1 MKPLL
6 PATVVELSVN
16 GTVLLSEDVRGLSEV
31 RVEQRLSLPAQCEL
45 TFSELRGADSLPLVV
60 GDRLTVT
67 PVGSVVTLFSGD
79 ITALQYSYESARGRV
94 LRVRAY
100 DRLHRLRKRQPV
112 RAHVEVTPAALAHE
126 LATDIEVAA
135 EIHAEGPPWRR
146 LLQYRHNDLE
156 LLEEVAERCGHY
168 FVLHDGTL
176 HLFTLAGF
184 GNAVTLRLG
193 DGLLEARC
201 EINGDPACRS
211 VAAVGWDPHRVEP
224 HQGRAER
231 ARSGRTASATA
242 DPAVFGTDG
251 TVNLM
256 GVVVQDAR
264 QAEALAQ
271 GALDRRIASEVAL
284 SGVADGDP
292 ALHPGACVTI
302 DGLDAEHSGTY
313 VLTAVTHHLDAQRGF
328 TSRFTSEPPTP
339 RPRPSGSGA
348 ALGVVCRI
356 DDPEKIGRVQVALPG
371 LGGLESDWLE
381 VMSVGAGA
389 GKGLMALP
397 DVGDQVLVLA
407 VDGDAGRGVVIGG
420 LYGAEGWPD
429 SGIESDAVRRF
440 TLKTPGGQ
448 RVLLDDHGEVMRLEN
463 QHGSYV
469 ELSPKQ
475 VKVHA
480 EGTGLTIEAPGHPL
494 VVRAKSIDFED
505 A

>member
-1 MKPLL
+1 MKSLQ

-16 GTVLLSEDVRGLSEV
+16 GTVLLSEDIRGLSEV
-31 RVEQRLSLPAQCEL
+31 RVEQRLSLPSQCEL
-45 TFSELRGADSLPLVV
+45 TFIELRGGCPLPLVV
-60 GDRLTVT
+60 GDTLIVT
-67 PVGSVVTLFSGD
+67 PIGADTALFSGD
-79 ITALQYSYESARGRV
+79 VTALHHSYEASRGRV

-112 RAHVEVTPAALAHE
+112 RAHVEVTPSALAHE
-126 LATDIEVAA
+126 LAVDLDLAVEA
-135 EIHAEGPPWRR
+135 HAEGPPSRR

-156 LLEEVAERCGHY
+156 LLEELVERCGQY
-168 FVLHDGTL
+168 FTVHDGTL
-176 HLFTLAGF
+176 HLFTLEGF
-184 GNAVTLRLG
+184 GEPVALRLG
-193 DGLLEARC
+193 DGLLEARL

-211 VAAVGWDPHRVEP
+211 VAAVGWDPHRVEQ
-224 HQGRAER
+224 HQGRVER
-231 ARSGRTASATA
+231 ARSGRTASASA
-242 DPAVFGTDG
+242 DPGVFGTDG
-251 TVNLM
+251 AVNLM

-271 GALDRRIASEVAL
+271 GALDRRIAREVAL
-284 SGVADGDP
+284 AGVADGDP
-292 ALHPGACVTI
+292 QLHPGARVAI
-302 DGLDAEHSGTY
+302 EGLDADHAGTY
-313 VLTAVTHHLDAQRGF
+313 VLTAVTHQLDAQRGF
-328 TSRFTSEPPTP
+328 TSRFTSEPPLP
-339 RPRPSGSGA
+339 RPRTVGA
-348 ALGVVCRI
+348 STALGVVCRI
-356 DDPEKIGRVQVALPG
+356 DDPEHLGRVQVSLPG

-407 VDGDAGRGVVIGG
+407 IDGDPGRGVIIGG
-420 LYGAEGWPD
+420 LYGAGGWPD

-448 RVLLDDHGEVMRLEN
+448 RVLLDDHGELIRLEN
-463 QHGSYV
+463 NRGSYV
-469 ELSPKQ
+469 ELSPGQ

-494 VVRAKSIDFED
+494 VIRAKSIDFED

>member
-1 MKPLL
+1 VKPLL

-31 RVEQRLSLPAQCEL
+31 HVEQRLSLPAQCEL
-45 TFSELRGADSLPLVV
+45 TFVTLRGDGTLPLVV
-60 GDRLTVT
+60 GDSLTVT
-67 PVGSVVTLFSGD
+67 PVGSAVALFSGD
-79 ITALQYSYESARGRV
+79 VTALHYSYESMRGRV

-112 RAHVEVTPAALAHE
+112 RAHVEVTAAALAYE
-126 LATDIEVAA
+126 LAADLAVAVTV
-135 EIHAEGPPWRR
+135 HAEGPPWRR

-156 LLEEVAERCGHY
+156 LLAEVSERCGQY
-168 FVLHDGTL
+168 FALHDGTL
-176 HLFTLAGF
+176 HLFSLEGI
-184 GNAVTLRLG
+184 GEPVELRLG
-193 DGLLEARC
+193 EGLIEASC
-201 EINGDPACRS
+201 EVNGDPACRS
-211 VAAVGWDPHRVEP
+211 VAAVGWDPHRVEQ

-231 ARSGRTASATA
+231 ARSGRTASASA
-242 DPAVFGTDG
+242 GPEAFGTDG
-251 TVNLM
+251 AVNLM
-256 GVVVQDAR
+256 GVVVHDAR

-271 GALDRRIASEVAL
+271 GALDRRIAGEVAL
-284 SGVADGDP
+284 GGVADGDP
-292 ALHPGACVTI
+292 ALHPGARVSI
-302 DGLDAEHSGTY
+302 AGLDPEHDGTY

-328 TSRFTSEPPTP
+328 TSRFTSEPPVP
-339 RPRPSGSGA
+339 RPRMHGTGA

-381 VMSVGAGA
+381 VLSVGAGA

-407 VDGDAGRGVVIGG
+407 IDDDPGRGVVIGG
-420 LYGAEGWPD
+420 LYGAGGWPD
-429 SGIESDAVRRF
+429 NGIESDAVRRF

-448 RVLLDDHGEVMRLEN
+448 RVVLDDHGELMRLEN
-463 QHGSYV
+463 KHGSFV
-469 ELSPKQ
+469 ELSPGQ
-475 VKVHA
+475 VKLHA

-494 VVRAKSIDFED
+494 VIRAKSVDFEE

>member
-1 MKPLL
+1 VKPLL

-16 GTVLLSEDVRGLSEV
+16 GTVLLSEDIRGLSEL

-45 TFSELRGADSLPLVV
+45 TFAALRGDGTLPLVV
-60 GDRLTVT
+60 GDTLTVT
-67 PVGSVVTLFSGD
+67 PVGAAMALFSGD
-79 ITALQYSYESARGRV
+79 VTALHYSYESARGRV

-126 LATDIEVAA
+126 LAADIDVTA
-135 EIHAEGPPWRR
+135 ETHADGPPQRR
-146 LLQYRHNDLE
+146 VLQYRHNDLE
-156 LLEEVAERCGHY
+156 LMQEVAERCGQY
-168 FVLHDGTL
+168 FALHDGVL
-176 HLFTLAGF
+176 HLFTLEGF
-184 GNAVTLRLG
+184 GEPVELRLG

-211 VAAVGWDPHRVEP
+211 VAAVGWDPHRVEQ

-231 ARSGRTASATA
+231 ARSGRTASASA
-242 DPAVFGTDG
+242 DPGVFGADG
-251 TVNLM
+251 AVNLM

-271 GALDRRIASEVAL
+271 GALDRRIAGEVAL
-284 SGVADGDP
+284 AGAADGDP

-302 DGLDAEHSGTY
+302 EGLEAEHVGTY
-313 VLTAVTHHLDAQRGF
+313 VLTAVTHQLDAQRGF
-328 TSRFTSEPPTP
+328 ISRFTSEPPPPHARTP
-339 RPRPSGSGA
+339 GAGA

-356 DDPEKIGRVQVALPG
+356 DDPEHIGRVKVELPG

-407 VDGDAGRGVVIGG
+407 IDGDPGRGVVIGG
-420 LYGAEGWPD
+420 LYGAGGWPD

-448 RVLLDDHGEVMRLEN
+448 RVLLNDHGELIRMEN
-463 QHGSYV
+463 QHGSFIEFGPERV
-469 ELSPKQ
+469 T
-475 VKVHA
+475 VHA
-480 EGTGLTIEAPGHPL
+480 EGTGLTIEAPGQPL
-494 VVRAKSIDFED
+494 VIRAKSVDFEE